1 VDHRQRLNGLMGG
14 VCGQNDNVVNTARRF
29 IFRTGTASQHSL
41 PTQVRKGLNLA
52 LKSLE
57 TRTIPENSWTETG
70 LTHCHTSRPWRIAGV
85 SADRWING
93 FGATRI
99 DNDALYGQ

>member
-57 TRTIPENSWTETG
+57 TRTIPEIPE
-70 LTHCHTSRPWRIAGV
+70 LKKA
-85 SADRWING
+85 
-93 FGATRI
+93 
-99 DNDALYGQ
+99 